1 MSHHADLIQ
10 LARQVDLYRRY
21 KRFDLDIPAL
31 LAIVDRV
38 LRRDPSN
45 NDARRVRKLAD
56 FQRQHWTWR
65 RLGLARITQFLW
77 PESLVVEHAV
87 TPETHR
93 LRAFSLLTP
102 ASALGVVVA
111 ALTCVAILWDA
122 HHAWIPKL
130 WILGFLLVL
139 GVRLRYAGQI
149 RRRIAT
155 RSVHR
160 GDLDNLQTFG
170 VLFGLLWGGLILATP
185 HLDPSGDVVLPVVFV
200 GACVMSGALTT
211 YFVIPGASPI
221 YACLVGFPLIY
232 AGAAHSSVV
241 GMLAAF
247 YTLWTVVSAFVHQRL
262 FTHNVDRT
270 QALLHQRDKLDTA
283 LAATSAGAVAFMWQT
298 DAALRLCGVDDGFAE
313 AHHASAGEMNGR
325 NFVDLFGAPLR
336 RSAGGSL
343 ATLEV
348 TLALRK
354 TFNSVRIVSHDGVRL
369 RHWELSGAPRFD
381 SDARFVGYQ
390 GVCGEIGPARP
401 APSLLDDYADD
412 LTGLPRLWALRPRI
426 EESLVKAQHGRALCA
441 ATLIAVDGLG
451 ESTAPDQ
458 HRATI
463 LLIAEAASRM
473 RAVVDKG
480 EVAYLGSG
488 RFLMFY
494 DSFVRVDELVEQARK
509 VVTRLSGCYDLHDAR
524 HPTIRAF
531 GGIALGPV
539 ESASLTILLE
549 QAKSALE
556 EAYREPDGVHVY
568 RRRSPRPIVSLDE
581 LRSDFHTALRNN
593 AIFPRYSLILDLTT
607 RQPVAVSLELLWESA
622 RHGRLDPAMIQQI
635 ATDVISKR
643 WLSDYVTGRLIPA
656 AWPVAGTAALCVDA
670 GLLDVTDTGLKT
682 KLAAAIAA
690 ARTPQAAIEVI
701 VGRSPQDDA
710 ELAAALDLAG
720 PAIFLGL
727 GAAVALA
734 EASHHPQPVT
744 SIWLPHSTPDVA
756 AAIARAK
763 VHYRNLRR
771 VVAEGVP
778 EADAMGQL
786 HRSGFTSVVGLSH
799 LMQITADD
807 AISFAQPDK
816 SCRSNG

>member
-10 LARQVDLYRRY
+10 LARQVDLYRRNR
-21 KRFDLDIPAL
+21 RFDLDIPAL

-45 NDARRVRKLAD
+45 NDARRIRRLVDL
-56 FQRQHWTWR
+56 QRQHWTWK
-65 RLGLARITQFLW
+65 RLGLARISQFFW

-130 WILGFLLVL
+130 WLLGFFLVL
-139 GVRLRYAGQI
+139 GVRLKYAGEL

-155 RSVHR
+155 KSGHR
-160 GDLDNLQTFG
+160 GDLDNLQTLG
-170 VLFGLLWGGLILATP
+170 ILFGTLWGGLISATP
-185 HLDPSGDVVLPVVFV
+185 HLDPSGDVILPIVFV

-211 YFVIPGASPI
+211 YFVVPGASPT

-232 AGAAHSSVV
+232 AGAAHSSLV

-262 FTHNVDRT
+262 FTDNVDRT

-283 LAATSAGAVAFMWQT
+283 LAATSAGAVASMWQT
-298 DAALRLCGVDDGFAE
+298 DAALRLCDVDAGFAE
-313 AHHASAGEMNGR
+313 AHLADPGELNGR
-325 NFVDLFGAPLR
+325 KFVDLFGMPQQ
-336 RSAGGSL
+336 RSAGGPL
-343 ATLEV
+343 GTLEV

-354 TFNSVRIVSHDGVRL
+354 AFNSVRIVSHDGARL
-369 RHWELSGAPRFD
+369 RHWEISGAPRFD
-381 SDARFVGYQ
+381 SDAQFIGYH
-390 GVCGEIGPARP
+390 GVCGEVVPGRP
-401 APSLLDDYADD
+401 APGLLDDYADD
-412 LTGLPRLWALRPRI
+412 LTGLPPLWALRPHI
-426 EESLVKAQHGRALCA
+426 EEALVKAQHGRALCA
-441 ATLIAVDGLG
+441 ATLIAVDGL
-451 ESTAPDQ
+451 ENPPRRDQ

-463 LLIAEAASRM
+463 LLIAEAAARM
-473 RAVVDKG
+473 RAIVDKG
-480 EVAYLGSG
+480 QVAYLGSG

-494 DSFVRVDELVEQARK
+494 DSFVRVDELVEQAREIAR
-509 VVTRLSGCYDLHDAR
+509 RLGGPYDLLDAGR
-524 HPTIRAF
+524 PNIRAF
-531 GGIALGPV
+531 GGVAVGPV
-539 ESASLTILLE
+539 EGASLTILLE

-568 RRRSPRPIVSLDE
+568 RRRSARPIVSLDDQ
-581 LRSDFHTALRNN
+581 RSDLHAALRNN
-593 AIFPRYSLILDLTT
+593 GLFPRYSLVLDLAT
-607 RQPVAVSLELLWESA
+607 RRTVAVSLELLWESA
-622 RHGRLDPAMIQQI
+622 RYGRLDSAMIQQV
-635 ATDVISKR
+635 ATDVVSRR

-656 AWPVAGTAALCVDA
+656 AWPVAGTATLCIDA

-690 ARTPQAAIEVI
+690 ARMPQAAIEVI
-701 VGRSPQDDA
+701 VGRSLQNDA
-710 ELAAALDLAG
+710 GLAAALGLAG
-720 PAIFLGL
+720 PTIFIGL

-734 EASHHPQPVT
+734 QGSPHTQPVT
-744 SIWLPHSTPDVA
+744 SLWLPLSTPNVA
-756 AAIARAK
+756 AEIARAK
-763 VHYRNLRR
+763 GHYRNLLRI
-771 VVAEGVP
+771 VAEGVP

-786 HRSGFTSVVGLSH
+786 PRSGFTSVVGLSH

-807 AISFAQPDK
+807 AIGFAQPDR
-816 SCRSNG
+816 SCRSND